1 MLDLNVMEAM
11 GKAQALLDRSGVTAS
26 QLEAGML
33 LAHLLDCPRTRLY
46 IDRDRD
52 LTPAEIR
59 AYFGLVDKRV
69 RGTPIHYII
78 GHREFMGLDFCV
90 EEGVLIPRPDT
101 EVLVEHI
108 IERVKTM
115 DNYVPSIID
124 IGTGSG
130 AIAVSLA
137 KYIDGSRVT
146 AVDIDSG
153 ALGLAQRNADAYGL
167 TDRIDFLWGD
177 VFELFKGPG
186 TGGQG
191 PGFDVMVSN
200 PPYIPTRD
208 IEGLEPQVR
217 DHEPRI
223 ALDGGEDG
231 LDFYRGLAGLAPN
244 ILNNG
249 GLLAVEV
256 GYDQACPVAHI
267 LKAVGCYGDISFV
280 KDLSGYK
287 RVVAAI
293 FRSPAICPNLH
304 P

>member
-244 ILNNG
+244 ILNSG

-267 LKAVGCYGDISFV
+267 LKAAGCYGDISFV